1 MNMFKDMVNIFF
13 LFLAEVLEFVAV
25 VLSLPSKLIAD
36 ISSFCYGASRAFE
49 NNDDNQES
57 E

>member
-1 MNMFKDMVNIFF
+1 MFRDMVNIVF

-25 VLSLPSKLIAD
+25 ILSLPAKLVGD
-36 ISSFCYGASRAFE
+36 ISSFCYGASRAFDT
-49 NNDDNQES
+49 NNTDNNE

>member
-1 MNMFKDMVNIFF
+1 MNLFF
-13 LFLAEVLEFVAV
+13 LFFAELFEFIAV
-25 VLSLPSKLIAD
+25 VLSLPAKLVGD
-36 ISSFCYGASRAFE
+36 ISSFCYGASRAFD